1 MYIRRREQVM
11 GGKPS
16 KGTSADGRI
25 KGSKGTG
32 KGSSST
38 GQGKGKG
45 KGK

>member
-1 MYIRRREQVM
+1 M

-16 KGTSADGRI
+16 KGTPADGRI
-25 KGSKGTG
+25 KGNSGSKGTG

-45 KGK
+45 K